1 MNLVIRL
8 SEDNIQELTGLPQ
21 DGKIQAWVG
30 GTELRPCRRNLTLNP
45 KYLQSHSSSLLSPSY
60 LPLDH

>member
-1 MNLVIRL
+1 MSPVIRL

-21 DGKIQAWVG
+21 DGKTQAWVG
-30 GTELRPCRRNLTLNP
+30 GTELRPCRRNLILNP
-45 KYLQSHSSSLLSPSY
+45 KDLQSHSSSLLPQSY